1 MKPALTNAG
10 FFTSMR
16 WLAFKELVNHI
27 RHIKDKTYEQ
37 FK

>member
-16 WLAFKELVNHI
+16 LLALTLINKLKLGI
-27 RHIKDKTYEQ
+27 
-37 FK
+37 

>member
-16 WLAFKELVNHI
+16 WLALTHI
-27 RHIKDKTYEQ
+27 SKQQLGI
-37 FK
+37 

>member
-16 WLAFKELVNHI
+16 WLVLTLISKQQLGI
-27 RHIKDKTYEQ
+27 
-37 FK
+37 